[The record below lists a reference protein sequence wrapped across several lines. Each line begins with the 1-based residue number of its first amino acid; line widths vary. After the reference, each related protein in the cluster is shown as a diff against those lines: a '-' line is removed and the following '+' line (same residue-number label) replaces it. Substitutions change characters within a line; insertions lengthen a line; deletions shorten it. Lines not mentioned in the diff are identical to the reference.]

1 MSSHMAF
8 PEGVTAQFFPST
20 LFDMTKTEHAALFSS
35 IRYIWEVL
43 PLIGPYLE
51 GLLKSLHG
59 HAINSLIPDGA
70 MISKDVYIGY
80 DCQID
85 PGVYI
90 KGPAWIGDGCIL
102 RQGLFIKGSVIAEK
116 GSFLGHAS
124 ELKNCFLF
132 AQAETPHFNYV
143 GDSILGFKTHLGAGV
158 ILSNVRLDKA
168 AIPIQ
173 DGVYRAETGL
183 YKMGAF
189 IGDGA
194 QIGCN
199 SVLNPGTI
207 IGKNAVVFP
216 LSRCRGIIESGAVI
230 KESSF

>member
-1 MSSHMAF
+1 MSSHKAF
-8 PEGVTAQFFPST
+8 PEEISAQFFPSI
-20 LFDMTKTEHAALFSS
+20 LFDMTKTEHASLFSS
-35 IRYIWEVL
+35 IRFVWEAL

-51 GLLKSLHG
+51 SLLKSLHC
-59 HAINSLIPDGA
+59 HAINSRIPDGA

-80 DCQID
+80 DCEID

-102 RQGLFIKGSVIAEK
+102 RQGLFIKGNVIAGK

-132 AQAETPHFNYV
+132 NQAETPHFNYV
-143 GDSILGFKTHLGAGV
+143 GDSILGFKAHLGAGV
-158 ILSNVRLDKA
+158 ILSNVRLDKM
-168 AIPIQ
+168 AIPVQ
-173 DGVYRAETGL
+173 DGVYSAETGL

-199 SVLNPGTI
+199 SVLNPGTV

-230 KESSF
+230 KESMF